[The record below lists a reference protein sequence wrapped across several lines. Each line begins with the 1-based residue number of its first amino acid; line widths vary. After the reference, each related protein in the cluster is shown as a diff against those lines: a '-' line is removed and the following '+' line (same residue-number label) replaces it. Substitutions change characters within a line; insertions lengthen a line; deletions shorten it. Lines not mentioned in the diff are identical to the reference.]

1 MNVMT
6 DRCLNCGE
14 VAVEERV
21 VTFAVDHNG
30 KSANIQDR
38 QMFCSACGNISYQ
51 GDQISA
57 HEFAVASAVRE
68 LEGLLSADEL
78 YRIRVKYKLRQT
90 DMEQMLS
97 TGPKTWTRWER
108 GKIPQSKAA
117 DKLIRVIA
125 EEPDVAYRLM
135 IQAGVENAE
144 ATATFLQIEQDAK
157 RLARALLR
165 VELGERPSV
174 AMEQFADRIADKAF
188 DTARD
193 VRRQAASL
201 TEAA

>member
-1 MNVMT
+1 MT

-14 VAVEERV
+14 VAVQERV
-21 VTFAVDHNG
+21 VDFAVDHNG

-38 QMFCSACGNISYQ
+38 QMFCANCGNISYQ

-57 HEFAVASAVRE
+57 HELAVASAVRE
-68 LEGLLSADEL
+68 IEGLLSADEL

-117 DKLIRVIA
+117 DTLIRVIA

-144 ATATFLQIEQDAK
+144 AKATFLQIEQDAK

-165 VELGERPSV
+165 VELGECPSTD
-174 AMEQFADRIADKAF
+174 MEQFADRIADRAF

>member
-1 MNVMT
+1 
-6 DRCLNCGE
+6 
-14 VAVEERV
+14 
-21 VTFAVDHNG
+21 
-30 KSANIQDR
+30 
-38 QMFCSACGNISYQ
+38 MFCANCGNISYQ

-57 HEFAVASAVRE
+57 HELAVASAVRE
-68 LEGLLSADEL
+68 IEGLLSADEL

-117 DKLIRVIA
+117 DTLIRVIA

-144 ATATFLQIEQDAK
+144 AKATFLQIEQDAK

-165 VELGERPSV
+165 VELGECPSTD
-174 AMEQFADRIADKAF
+174 MEQFADRIADRAF

>member
-1 MNVMT
+1 MT

-14 VAVEERV
+14 VAVQERV
-21 VTFAVDHNG
+21 VNFAVDHNG
-30 KSANIQDR
+30 KSATIQDR
-38 QMFCSACGNISYQ
+38 QMFCGACGNISYRA
-51 GDQISA
+51 DQISA
-57 HEFAVASAVRE
+57 HEIAVASAVRE
-68 LEGLLSADEL
+68 LEGLLSAGEL
-78 YRIRVKYKLRQT
+78 YRIRAKYKLRQT
-90 DMEQMLS
+90 DMEQILS

-125 EEPDVAYRLM
+125 EEPDVAHRLM
-135 IQAGVENAE
+135 MQAGVENAE
-144 ATATFLQIEQDAK
+144 ATATFVQIELDAK

-165 VELGERPSV
+165 VELGERPSM
-174 AMEQFADRIADKAF
+174 AMEQFADRVADKAF

-193 VRRQAASL
+193 VRRQAASQ